1 MSRRH
6 RAGRLALALALAV
19 GCAAVAVSAPA
30 RADDRAPAPR
40 SLRLQWDAAKRQLRA
55 TFEFRDVMTKA
66 LRRKLKRG
74 LPTTIVLTGAL
85 YSAGSKVPLATT
97 AQTCKITYL
106 VWDEVWRVEI
116 ARPGAFVVER
126 TPTVLGVMRRCAQ
139 ATRLLVATGAQVPE
153 GMPLYLQA
161 KVQVNPLSPAVLRKV
176 RRWVSR
182 PLATGTAS
190 AGDALFSTFTGLFLQ
205 RIGDAERTLEI
216 VTKPSLPEE
225 VRGEP

>member
-1 MSRRH
+1 MSRVPGASR
-6 RAGRLALALALAV
+6 RVLAVALAV
-19 GCAAVAVSAPA
+19 LALLVGAAGPA
-30 RADDRAPAPR
+30 RADDRPPAPR
-40 SLRLQWDAAKRQLRA
+40 PLRLQWDAARRQLRA
-55 TFEFRDVMTKA
+55 TFEFRDVMTRG

-85 YSAGSKVPLATT
+85 YVAGSKIPLATT

-116 ARPGAFVVER
+116 ARPGVFVVER
-126 TPTVLGVMRRCAQ
+126 TPTVLGVLRRCAQ
-139 ATRLLVATGAQVPE
+139 ATRLLVATSDQVPP
-153 GMPLYLQA
+153 GAALQIQA

-216 VTKPSLPEE
+216 VTRAVSPD
-225 VRGEP
+225 EPRD